1 MSLFEQPA
9 ISCFLETNHF
19 GSDCVF
25 AFNGAML
32 AIGGKCS
39 CPCIYDVKE
48 KTIRFVCDTQSHGT
62 EDVITAIAIS
72 DDSSVVVAGYI
83 NGGVTSWSVEAR
95 RHGTSAK
102 LLHSHRITK
111 IAFLGSNSKVVV
123 ADADGVITSLSL
135 VSSSLCEIAIQSTI
149 IEMHKPV
156 AAFTSKLPDLLGF
169 VGKPGFSLF
178 RSGRRMEVLVTTDP
192 FEEENLSCHVDA
204 RENLVRCM
212 VTYGKSF
219 AVHEVECVNDS
230 LTRKD
235 LVVEMG
241 PMEQDIQCGFIV
253 DFDYVLVIMDDGVAK
268 IFDMDRSLVN
278 EMSGLPQHVPL
289 SNIQYRDG
297 NLVFFNAQKI
307 SEYKIEVRK
316 E

>member
-1 MSLFEQPA
+1 MSLFAQPV
-9 ISCFLETNHF
+9 ISDFLQANHF

-25 AFNGAML
+25 AFNGSML
-32 AIGGKCS
+32 AIGGNCD
-39 CPCIYDVKE
+39 CPCIYDIKE
-48 KTIRFVCDTQSHGT
+48 KTIRFVCDSQSHGA

-83 NGGVTSWSVEAR
+83 NGGVTSWSVDTR

-156 AAFTSKLPDLLGF
+156 MAFTSKLPDLLGF

-204 RENLVRCM
+204 RDNLVRCM

-219 AVHEVECVNDS
+219 AVHEVESVNDA

-235 LVVEMG
+235 VVLEMG
-241 PMEQDIQCGFIV
+241 PMDKDIQCGFIV
-253 DFDYVLVIMDDGVAK
+253 DFDYVLIIMVDGAAK
-268 IFDMDRSLVN
+268 LFNTERSLIR

-297 NLVFFNAQKI
+297 NLVFFTAEKI
-307 SEYKIEVRK
+307 SEYKIEVPK